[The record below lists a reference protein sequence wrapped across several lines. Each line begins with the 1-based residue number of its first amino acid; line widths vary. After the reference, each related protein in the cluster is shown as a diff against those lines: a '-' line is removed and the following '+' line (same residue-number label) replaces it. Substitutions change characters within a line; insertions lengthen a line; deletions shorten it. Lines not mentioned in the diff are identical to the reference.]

1 MATLHESYF
10 KCNQFINHHDKK
22 VRIAAYEL
30 LIATLIDFVYACEK
44 EFLMAKI
51 ALNKFPINGD
61 EIVKSKLKV
70 DKYQKEIAHITAKSQ
85 LEQARGELKALKPK
99 GKKQT
104 TPKKSKR
111 ANPIKDSL
119 RIAWIDAREY
129 LRQNLIE
136 RMSNKL
142 QKVVNQMKIIGY
154 VQLIKDAKDKPSK
167 PTLQIQQDD
176 EHNAATKNEPSKP
189 VLQIQQ
195 DDEHNAA
202 AKKDEP
208 SKPVLKIQQDDE
220 HNASTKD
227 TLPKPAQQTPL
238 KVVKEKLKVA
248 RDKKR
253 RLLETSKFLAFV
265 YSWLTIEFS
274 EQLGIVYDLELQLFR
289 WIKNCGAGYRKN
301 ELALKLAIYDQFRQM
316 WPDDITFE
324 FNQCNYKFEIDS
336 DGYAVLCLVH
346 RTGEEYTV
354 FIALLELQGGRWLL
368 PHRIFSQCS
377 TIEEVS
383 SVFNRW
389 FGLAK
394 RVAN

>member
-167 PTLQIQQDD
+167 PTLQ
-176 EHNAATKNEPSKP
+176 
-189 VLQIQQ
+189 
-195 DDEHNAA
+195 
-202 AKKDEP
+202 
-208 SKPVLKIQQDDE
+208 IQQDDE